1 MENCPVCNAKIK
13 SGKNQGFLGGYSNYL
28 LSDNITQKM
37 NNRLPEVLKFKEAC
51 YECLKSNPPGKSTV
65 AESMVNLRNK
75 LKEENV
81 SCKNEAEEL
90 TKEVNVAALK
100 NVKYYSNTPANFTA
114 VHYIDAVV
122 MFDSGSR
129 STSSDNL
136 EGAWNVIHDE
146 IAIKLG
152 SVKNVEK
159 ALELAKA
166 QLQSKCFSLE
176 CDKIANVQPTYSDLA
191 ANGKILIHL
200 SGTAGYI
207 NKADINEESLSRIK
221 KIKELNERIQ
231 DNKSEITNL
240 QNLYADMREWLEA
253 E

>member
-13 SGKNQGFLGGYSNYL
+13 SGRNQGFLGGSSNSL
-28 LSDNITQKM
+28 LSDSIKQKM
-37 NNRLPEVLKFKEAC
+37 NNRLPEELKFEEAC
-51 YECLKSNPPGKSTV
+51 YDCLKTNPAKQGTI
-65 AESMVNLRNK
+65 ADSMVILRDK
-75 LKEENV
+75 MKKENV
-81 SCKNEAEEL
+81 SYADEAKEL
-90 TKEVNVAALK
+90 TKEVNVEALK
-100 NVKYYSNTPANFTA
+100 NVKYFSNTPTNFTA

-129 STSSDNL
+129 STASDNL

-152 SVKNVEK
+152 SVENVET
-159 ALELAKA
+159 ALEMAKA

-191 ANGKILIHL
+191 ANGKILVHL
-200 SGTAGYI
+200 SGTAGYVD
-207 NKADINEESLSRIK
+207 KANIHKESLSRIK
-221 KIKELNERIQ
+221 KIKELNNSIR

-240 QNLYADMREWLEA
+240 QNLYSDMREWLEV